1 MATKRL
7 KTAAAAAPQTRD
19 AVAADIRTIGDL
31 QRQITRIT
39 ADMNDAIAAI
49 TAKHQPELDRLG
61 GDVKRLAAGVQTWCE
76 ANRAEITDGNKVK
89 FANLITGEVNWR
101 QRPPSVKITKADM
114 VMKTLKALGLGRYLR
129 TKEEIDKDAILAAH
143 SAAKGAPTDDP
154 QRAQLLAEADK
165 LAGVSGIEIV
175 TGLEDFGITPFEQEA
190 ASAAAA

>member
-49 TAKHQPELDRLG
+49 TAQHQPELDRLG
-61 GDVKRLAAGVQTWCE
+61 GDVKRLQVGVQAWCE
-76 ANRAEITDGNKVK
+76 AHRAEITNDNKVK
-89 FANLITGEVNWR
+89 FANFLTGEVTWR
-101 QRPPSVKITKADM
+101 QRPPSVKITKAE
-114 VMKTLKALGLGRYLR
+114 VVIKCLKALGLSRYLR

-143 SAAKGAPTDDP
+143 SAAKLAPADDAG
-154 QRAQLLAEADK
+154 RAALVAEADK
-165 LAGVSGIEIV
+165 LGGVSGIEIV
-175 TGLEDFGITPFEQEA
+175 TGLEDFAIVPFEQEA
-190 ASAAAA
+190 VPA